1 MTTTQ
6 SIPSLAE
13 QVRAALD
20 SWTEI
25 HEHAEAAAAAY
36 GELKRL
42 VGSNETERK
51 ERKAATPAETY
62 AEYVLHL
69 ATAETE
75 HAAAKAA
82 EERSEK
88 ALNTLREMLNS
99 ETALIARNAAFDFA
113 SGASELNRAVDAY
126 RRSTGTK
133 PLMSEIRRRV
143 DGLTLQP
150 AGDIR
155 EEDLP
160 F

>member
-1 MTTTQ
+1 M
-6 SIPSLAE
+6 SDISLAE

-62 AEYVLHL
+62 AGYVLHL
-69 ATAETE
+69 AQAETE

-88 ALNTLREMLNS
+88 ALNTLREMLQH
-99 ETALIARNAAFDFA
+99 ETAQIEAATAVQWAHIADQEARTAG
-113 SGASELNRAVDAY
+113 SRTTML
-126 RRSTGTK
+126 
-133 PLMSEIRRRV
+133 EIRGRYPQRT
-143 DGLTLQP
+143 LTPAP
-150 AGDIR
+150 AGDIP